1 MEKSDNAIRVAI
13 VDDDVKVR
21 EVIEWLVE
29 HSLDFEFAG
38 AFSDAEEVM
47 EGIEESS
54 PDIVLMDIN
63 MPGMSGIECVERL
76 NVDYPELKILMLTNY
91 SDDDRIFDSLRAGA
105 VGYLLKNS
113 STAKLAEAIKEAFHG
128 GAPMSGEVAQKV
140 IAYFHSQKKTSTYT
154 TTLSDREQEVL
165 QALSDGLSNKEIATK
180 LFISVPTVRFHLKN
194 IYAKL
199 HVNSRTE
206 AVLKAIQE
214 GLASK

>member
-1 MEKSDNAIRVAI
+1 MQKSDPIRVAI

-21 EVIEWLVE
+21 EVIEWLVQ
-29 HSLDFEFAG
+29 HSEEFEFAG
-38 AFSDAEEVM
+38 AFSNAEEAM
-47 EGIEESS
+47 DEIEEAS

-63 MPGMSGIECVERL
+63 MPVMSGIECVERL

-91 SDDDRIFDSLRAGA
+91 SDDARIFAALRAGA

-140 IAYFHSQKKTSTYT
+140 IAYFHNQKKGSKYT
-154 TTLSDREQEVL
+154 AMLSDREQEVL
-165 QALSDGLSNKEIATK
+165 QALSDGLANKEIAAK

-206 AVLKAIQE
+206 AVLKAIQG
-214 GLASK
+214 GLA